1 MLTRAAFTLFEVA
14 LSLVL
19 VTFSIVSVLM
29 LFPLGLKAQQLSRFQ
44 VLAAT
49 KALEMVDAYN
59 STPTANPS
67 LEVEAPNP
75 WDVSSGRSNS
85 AFDLEHRLSS
95 YRFGIMPVPT
105 DIARRLDSDA
115 DEIQALLGQGAQL
128 YYSQP
133 QATTGFM
140 ETGLPDSPPNETQRL
155 VFAVVG
161 YAQTNAIAVFPW
173 KAWPYYI
180 PMPSPPCHGTHG
192 EERGFSE
199 PADSIETNGGKR
211 GILWEDTFDRDMRPV
226 FWCEVNGIKYGY
238 RDHWATRNLDS
249 AKRYCRAALWY
260 CKKKGVTP
268 ALYDLNDPLQP
279 RREFDRA
286 MHQPQD
292 FWKQAQALR
301 FLSHAATCLTTYV
314 TKAELDLP
322 GVTIEAGF
330 DADGSGTSSD
340 EWIITTAKIT
350 TLHESAKN
358 LLMLFAASYPYDWA
372 VPRPL
377 ERTIMMDHPLIEWDL
392 FSAPLTGSI
401 WQGSGVTAEQWK
413 PVSAQPISHLGR
425 SFQFSN
431 QDILGT
437 SATAPAS
444 GTAMPNANWG
454 DAAHFTLTRPFKPS
468 ERCRQLVFWAVDWMS
483 YEDCE
488 TAPSAEIDANRY
500 PRGAPRNNANFEA
513 MMSNPPFFDWQQYI
527 YRNPEKVLVFKS
539 PVAGLSTGADVSS
552 LILGSEGG
560 PLSSGKDDQLGR
572 NPNAKYIFSG
582 LYGADRN
589 FNKKLDRGPVPRSVR
604 MRATEV
610 ARLAFYDLRVP
621 AAIR

>member
-1 MLTRAAFTLFEVA
+1 MPTRSAFTLFEVA

-19 VTFSIVSVLM
+19 VTFAMVSVLT

-44 VLAAT
+44 ALAAT

-59 STPTANPS
+59 ATPTANPS

-85 AFDLEHRLSS
+85 AFDLERRLSS
-95 YRFGIMPVPT
+95 YRFGIMPLPT
-105 DIARRLDSDA
+105 DIARRLDSDG
-115 DEIQALLGQGAQL
+115 DEIQGLLGQGAQI

-140 ETGLPDSPPNETQRL
+140 ETGLPETPANETQRL

-161 YAQTNAIAVFPW
+161 HAQTNAIAVFPW

-192 EERGFSE
+192 SERGFSE
-199 PADSIETNGGKR
+199 PQDSLETQGGKR

-226 FWCEVNGIKYGY
+226 FWCEVNNVAHGY
-238 RDHWATRNLDS
+238 RDHWATRTRDS

-260 CKKKGVTP
+260 CKKKGVPP
-268 ALYDLNDPLQP
+268 ALYDLSDPLQP

-286 MHQPQD
+286 LHQPQD
-292 FWKQAQALR
+292 FWKQANALR
-301 FLSHAATCLTTYV
+301 FLAHAATCLTTYV

-322 GVTIEAGF
+322 GVTIDAGF
-330 DADGSGTSSD
+330 DGDGSGTVSD
-340 EWIITTAKIT
+340 EWTVTTAKIA

-377 ERTIMMDHPLIEWDL
+377 ERAIMMDHPLIEWDL
-392 FSAPLTGSI
+392 FSEPLSGTI
-401 WQGSGVTAEQWK
+401 WPAGGIAAKQWK

-437 SATAPAS
+437 PAAAPAS
-444 GTAMPNANWG
+444 GTAMPNTNWG
-454 DAAHFTLTRPFKPS
+454 DAASFTLTRPFKPS

-483 YEDCE
+483 YEDAE
-488 TAPSAEIDANRY
+488 TAPSAMVDANRY
-500 PRGAPRNNANFEA
+500 PRGGARPDPELDGLIRK
-513 MMSNPPFFDWQQYI
+513 PP
-527 YRNPEKVLVFKS
+527 
-539 PVAGLSTGADVSS
+539 
-552 LILGSEGG
+552 
-560 PLSSGKDDQLGR
+560 
-572 NPNAKYIFSG
+572 
-582 LYGADRN
+582 
-589 FNKKLDRGPVPRSVR
+589 KL
-604 MRATEV
+604 
-610 ARLAFYDLRVP
+610 
-621 AAIR
+621 